1 MSPLAIS
8 TCSTSSAAVS
18 VFGFTLLLIKLTPK
32 GAVFSLL
39 FSLALF
45 LVKTATSQPDMLQTG
60 ADTCCFARA
69 AVEP

>member
-1 MSPLAIS
+1 MSPLATS
-8 TCSTSSAAVS
+8 TCSILSAAVS
-18 VFGFTLLLIKLTPK
+18 VFGFTLPLMKLTPK

-39 FSLALF
+39 SSLALF
-45 LVKTATSQPDMLQTG
+45 PVKTTTCQPDMLQTG